1 MDFFLILMWELR
13 MNIYVNGIKKTV
25 KDDVLL
31 KDVKEQL
38 DPIADI
44 VIYKGFPCESLDI
57 TLTENDEVFFI
68 KRGRELSL
76 DEVKQVMIS
85 RHSPGVVQIL
95 EKATVGIAGAGG
107 LGSNIA
113 VALSRIGIGKL
124 IIADFDVVEPSNLN
138 RQQFFMKQLGEPKVK
153 ALKDTLLKINPYQ
166 KLDCHNVKITA
177 DNIKDIFK
185 DCTILIEAFDRAE
198 EKTMLI
204 KEGIALGKTIIAA
217 SGVAG
222 YGDNDSIITKKVN
235 DRFYVVGDFE
245 NEARPGLG
253 LMAPRVMIAAA
264 KQANLAVELLLKEK

>member
-1 MDFFLILMWELR
+1 

-57 TLTENDEVFFI
+57 TLAENDEVFFI

-95 EKATVGIAGAGG
+95 EKATIGIAGAGG

-113 VALSRIGIGKL
+113 VALSRIGVGKL

-153 ALKDTLLKINPYQ
+153 ALKETLLKINPYQ
-166 KLDCHNVKITA
+166 KLDCHNVKITPK
-177 DNIKDIFK
+177 NIKDIFK

-235 DRFYVVGDFE
+235 ERFYVVGDFE